1 MSEKGE
7 SDLKIGDTK
16 TGNTFRGINVDSIWQ
31 KYWSGNG
38 ESLGARNKLIEH
50 YFPLVKSTATRLIQR
65 LPRYVDKDILIE
77 GGIFGLMDSIK
88 DFDSKR
94 KVKFE
99 TYCQERIRGA
109 MLDGI
114 RKRDWVPR
122 LVRSRNTYIEKAKDC
137 FIIEKGQVP
146 NQKEFLDYLT
156 DYIVVNPNLSDYLIM
171 DMDKQAPFE
180 ERKKI
185 AKTVLRDSISK
196 AIHPLY
202 SKEDEEGNPMDRDL
216 IADINAPNPVTE
228 LQKKQ
233 LKEYLTKGLTRA
245 EHLIMVL
252 YYYEDMTMKEIGVT
266 IDISEGRV
274 SQLHSS
280 ILDRMKCGITTGV
293 GLKKRPSKQG
303 SELELMLTA

>member
-233 LKEYLTKGLTRA
+233 LK
-245 EHLIMVL
+245 
-252 YYYEDMTMKEIGVT
+252 
-266 IDISEGRV
+266 
-274 SQLHSS
+274 
-280 ILDRMKCGITTGV
+280 
-293 GLKKRPSKQG
+293 
-303 SELELMLTA
+303 